1 MEMIDVSSYTDQRK
15 ICNMAKEKETVPVA
29 LLTLT
34 AGIAVAGISF
44 WVGQNNNLLPEQV
57 SGQAPLV
64 DNFFRVMMT
73 IGTALFILVEGAIV
87 FSLIRFRNKKGDET
101 DGPPIEGNFSL
112 EIFWT
117 AIPAFIVIGLGLYSV
132 QVYNQMGGFDDN
144 GGLAMAHH
152 HHHAPTQVASLPG
165 ATGPMIAEAAETVA
179 EAQYGLGATPE
190 EGLLPPD
197 LEVNVTGLQ
206 YAWLFNYPDSGVVS
220 GELHVP
226 VNSDVQLNI
235 TAQDVIHSFW
245 LPQFRIK
252 QDALPGVTSKLRFV
266 ATKLGTYPVVCA
278 ELCGSYHGAMRT
290 QVIVH
295 SEEDYANWVQE
306 NQVARGPDR
315 DRTVAANPQALTDS
329 EYLAPYAEELGVEA
343 EMLAQ
348 LH

>member
-1 MEMIDVSSYTDQRK
+1 
-15 ICNMAKEKETVPVA
+15 MAKEKDSVPVS

-34 AGIAVAGISF
+34 AGLAIAGISF
-44 WVGQNNNLLPEQV
+44 WVGQNNHLLPEQV

-64 DNFFRVMMT
+64 DGFFNVMVG
-73 IGTALFILVEGAIV
+73 IATALFILVEGAIV
-87 FSLIRFRNKKGDET
+87 FALVKFRNKKGDET

-132 QVYNQMGGFDDN
+132 QVYNQMGGFDTQ
-144 GGLAMAHH
+144 GGMAMAHH

-165 ATGPMIAEAAETVA
+165 TTDLLAQAEAPVDNSG
-179 EAQYGLGATPE
+179 YGLVGKPE
-190 EGLLPPD
+190 LGQLAPE

-206 YAWLFNYPDSGVVS
+206 YAWLFNYPDSGVTS

-226 VNSDVQLNI
+226 INTDVQLNLS
-235 TAQDVIHSFW
+235 AQDVIHSFW

-252 QDALPGVTSKLRFV
+252 QDALPGETSKLRFV

-278 ELCGSYHGAMRT
+278 ELCGAYHGAMRT
-290 QVIVH
+290 QVIIH
-295 SEEDYANWVQE
+295 SEEDYAKWVQE
-306 NQVARGPDR
+306 NQIAQQSDSSRA
-315 DRTVAANPQALTDS
+315 VAANPKEMTNAQ
-329 EYLAPYAEELGVEA
+329 YLAPYAEELGVDA
-343 EMLAQ
+343 EMLAH